1 VDKTER
7 RTRKV
12 VTISHVAASDS
23 TWRLNRAINIL
34 LDIAEEN
41 TNAEKEKPTKQAPTE
56 GGATSGDGK
65 IPPVK
70 DSIN

>member
-1 VDKTER
+1 MDKTER
-7 RTRKV
+7 QTRIV

-41 TNAEKEKPTKQAPTE
+41 PNAEKEKPTTQAPTE
-56 GGATSGDGK
+56 GNPPSGDGK
-65 IPPVK
+65 IQLVK